1 MTARPK
7 IAIYWLGACGG
18 CDSSLTDLGESLLQ
32 LASRAEIVI
41 WPLAL
46 DFKHDRLRHMP
57 DRSVDLAIVSG
68 CVRNSDH
75 REMAGLLR
83 EKSRLLL
90 ACGACA
96 CFGGV
101 PGLANLRPEGDIT
114 GWVYHDAPTVV
125 NPSETEPG
133 GIPVSAGEEPGLP
146 AFYRH
151 VYSLSQIVEVDYFL
165 PGCPPP
171 LDLLMKGIRDI
182 LSQKPPQKGS
192 TLAPNKPL
200 CDSCPRNQS
209 KPLRMEI
216 RSLRRCHE
224 LEIDPA
230 DCFLSH
236 GVICMGPATRDGCG
250 GSCLATNTPCRGCFG
265 PVEGVRDAGA
275 RFLSSLATLLSPA
288 DERELRAVAES
299 MLDPAGYACRFTQ
312 AVSILGERK
321 FTEDE
326 E

>member
-1 MTARPK
+1 MTGQPK

-18 CDSSLTDLGESLLQ
+18 CDSALIDLGELLLQ
-32 LASRAEIVI
+32 LARQVEIVI
-41 WPLAL
+41 WPVAL
-46 DFKHDRLRHMP
+46 DFKHDRLRETP
-57 DRSVDLAIVSG
+57 DSSVDLAIVSG

-75 REMAGLLR
+75 REMAELLR
-83 EKSRLLL
+83 KKSRALL

-101 PGLANLRPEGDIT
+101 PGLANLRPEGDIAD
-114 GWVYHDAPTVV
+114 WVYHAAPTVV
-125 NPSETEPG
+125 NPLGAEPEQLS
-133 GIPVSAGEEPGLP
+133 VSNEAELTLP
-146 AFYRH
+146 EFYSH
-151 VYSLSQIVEVDYFL
+151 VYSLNQIVEVDYYL

-171 LDLLMKGIRDI
+171 VDLLMKAISGI
-182 LSQKPPQKGS
+182 LAVKPPRRGTS
-192 TLAPNKPL
+192 LAPLKSL
-200 CDSCPRNQS
+200 CDSCPRNLS

-216 RSLRRCHE
+216 RALRRCHE
-224 LEIDPA
+224 VEIDSA

-250 GSCLATNTPCRGCFG
+250 GTCLITNTPCRGCFG

-288 DERELRAVAES
+288 DEQELRALIES
-299 MLDPAGYACRFTQ
+299 MADAAGYACRFTQ

-321 FTEDE
+321 IPEDE